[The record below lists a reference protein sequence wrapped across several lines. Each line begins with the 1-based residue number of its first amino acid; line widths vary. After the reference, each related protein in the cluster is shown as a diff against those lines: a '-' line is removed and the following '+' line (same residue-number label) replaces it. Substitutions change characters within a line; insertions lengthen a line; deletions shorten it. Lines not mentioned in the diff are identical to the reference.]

1 MQHLLAEF
9 QLVIHLKHYKMN
21 ELEKTLPENEGVNPQ
36 PAVQAETSSPASDT
50 PADGAVL
57 TDSETVEAAET
68 ATAEADDANDNALR
82 QKYFDMTKDELAA
95 SLKAVVEAKEANR
108 HKEVAQMKQAFYLLR
123 NAELEAEAIRF
134 AENAEP
140 GASFVS
146 EPDPTEAQFKD
157 LLAAFREMRN
167 LFLEEEEQR
176 RAANLT
182 KKHEI
187 IDKLKAIAADIDNIN
202 LHIPEVR
209 QLQEDFKAI
218 ADIPAGAVNE
228 TWKTYQLV
236 IEQIFD
242 CLKMNKELR
251 DLDFKKNLAIK
262 RDLIE
267 QAKLLTTE
275 QDVISAFKKLQA
287 LHDLWR
293 EAGPVAK
300 EHREEIWNEFKEL
313 STVINKR
320 HQEYFEAR
328 KEAEQANEAAKTAIC
343 EEIEAIDI
351 DALKSFAAFDEA
363 TEAIKKMQARWKEL
377 GFASRKA
384 NNALFTRFRK
394 SCDNF
399 FARKAEFFTRT
410 KEELAANL
418 EKKTALCEK
427 AEALMNSTDF
437 KKTAEQI
444 VALQAEWKTI
454 GSVARKHSD
463 AIWQRFMTACNTF
476 FDARKKDMSARRH
489 EENENLA
496 AKRLVIE
503 ALKAIPADATRQQVI
518 EALKE
523 QQVRWNSIGHVPF
536 KMKDKL
542 YDEYRATMDAVREN
556 FDLRE
561 SRARMHRFEEQLAG
575 LSSDERR
582 LAGERNRLAR
592 ALEQKRNELKTFEN
606 NLGFLN
612 IKSKEGN
619 SMLREME
626 KRTQRI
632 KDDIKELEQKMA
644 LLNEKTEKSEN

>member
-1 MQHLLAEF
+1 
-9 QLVIHLKHYKMN
+9 MN
-21 ELEKTLPENEGVNPQ
+21 ELEKALPDNGSVNPQ
-36 PAVQAETSSPASDT
+36 PAIQAESSSTENDVQQCEPAMCNAMANDQAETPE
-50 PADGAVL
+50 
-57 TDSETVEAAET
+57 SEDKS
-68 ATAEADDANDNALR
+68 ADDTNAA
-82 QKYFDMTKDELAA
+82 QHKYFEMTKDELIS
-95 SLKAVVEAKEANR
+95 SLQNIIDAKEANR
-108 HKEVAQMKQAFYLLR
+108 HKEVAMMKQAFYILR
-123 NAELEAEAIRF
+123 NAELEAEAMKF
-134 AENAEP
+134 AEEAED
-140 GASFVS
+140 GANFVS
-146 EPDPTEAQFKD
+146 APDPCEARFKD
-157 LLAAFREMRN
+157 LLASFREMRN
-167 LFLEEEEQR
+167 LFLEEEEKR
-176 RAANLT
+176 RLENLA
-182 KKHEI
+182 KKNEI

-202 LHIPEVR
+202 LHITEVR

-218 ADIPAGAVNE
+218 AEIPAGAVNE
-228 TWKTYQLV
+228 TWKNYQTV
-236 IEQIFD
+236 VEQIFD

-251 DLDFKKNLAIK
+251 DLDFKRNLAIK

-267 QAKLLTTE
+267 QARMLTSE
-275 QDVISAFKKLQA
+275 EDVINAFKKLQA

-320 HQEYFEAR
+320 HQDYFEAR

-351 DALKSFAAFDEA
+351 DAIKTFAAFEET
-363 TEAIKKMQARWKEL
+363 TETIKKMQARWKEL

-399 FARKAEFFTRT
+399 FARKADFFSRT
-410 KEELAANL
+410 KEELASNL
-418 EKKTALCEK
+418 EKKTALCER
-427 AEALMNSTDF
+427 AEALQNSTDF
-437 KKTAEQI
+437 KKTAEEI

-476 FDARKKDMSARRH
+476 FDARKKDMASRRH

-503 ALKAIPADATRQQVI
+503 ALKAIPADAGRQQVI
-518 EALKE
+518 ETLKE
-523 QQVRWNSIGHVPF
+523 QQTRWNSIGHVPF

-542 YDEYRATMDAVREN
+542 YEEYRNAQNAVREN

-561 SRARMHRFEEQLAG
+561 SRARMNRFEEQLAG
-575 LSSDERR
+575 LSNDERR
-582 LAGERNRLAR
+582 MASERNKLTR
-592 ALEQKRNELKTFEN
+592 AIEQKRNELKTFEN

-626 KRTQRI
+626 RRTQRI
-632 KDDIKELEQKMA
+632 KDDIKELEQKLAM
-644 LLNEKTEKSEN
+644 LNNKADK

>member
-1 MQHLLAEF
+1 
-9 QLVIHLKHYKMN
+9 MN
-21 ELEKTLPENEGVNPQ
+21 ELEKALPDNGSVNPQ
-36 PAVQAETSSPASDT
+36 PAIQAESSSTENDVQQCEPAMCNAMANDQAETPE
-50 PADGAVL
+50 
-57 TDSETVEAAET
+57 SEDKS
-68 ATAEADDANDNALR
+68 ADDTNAA
-82 QKYFDMTKDELAA
+82 QHKYFEMTKNELIS
-95 SLKAVVEAKEANR
+95 SLQNIIDAKEANR
-108 HKEVAQMKQAFYLLR
+108 HKEVAMMKQAFYILR
-123 NAELEAEAIRF
+123 NAELEAEAMKF
-134 AENAEP
+134 AEEAED
-140 GASFVS
+140 GANFVWA
-146 EPDPTEAQFKD
+146 PDPCEARFKD
-157 LLAAFREMRN
+157 LLASFREMRN
-167 LFLEEEEQR
+167 LFLEEEEKR
-176 RAANLT
+176 RLENLA
-182 KKHEI
+182 KKNEI

-202 LHIPEVR
+202 LHITEVR

-218 ADIPAGAVNE
+218 AEIPAGAVNE
-228 TWKTYQLV
+228 TWKNYQTV
-236 IEQIFD
+236 VEQIFD

-251 DLDFKKNLAIK
+251 DLDFKRNLAIK

-267 QAKLLTTE
+267 QARMLTSE
-275 QDVISAFKKLQA
+275 EDVINAFKKLQA

-320 HQEYFEAR
+320 HQDYFEAR

-351 DALKSFAAFDEA
+351 DAIKTFAAFEET
-363 TEAIKKMQARWKEL
+363 TETIKKMQARWKEL

-399 FARKAEFFTRT
+399 FARKADFFSRT
-410 KEELAANL
+410 KEELASNL
-418 EKKTALCEK
+418 EKKTALCER
-427 AEALMNSTDF
+427 AEALQNSTDF
-437 KKTAEQI
+437 KKTAEEI

-476 FDARKKDMSARRH
+476 FDARKKDMASRRH

-503 ALKAIPADATRQQVI
+503 ALKAIPADAGRQQVI
-518 EALKE
+518 ETLKE
-523 QQVRWNSIGHVPF
+523 QQTRWNSIGHVPF

-542 YDEYRATMDAVREN
+542 YEEYRNAQNAVREN

-561 SRARMHRFEEQLAG
+561 SRARMNRFEEQLAG
-575 LSSDERR
+575 LSNDERR
-582 LAGERNRLAR
+582 MASERNKLTR
-592 ALEQKRNELKTFEN
+592 AIEQKRNELKTFEN

-626 KRTQRI
+626 RRTQRI
-632 KDDIKELEQKMA
+632 KDDIKELEQKLAM
-644 LLNEKTEKSEN
+644 LNNKADK

>member
-1 MQHLLAEF
+1 
-9 QLVIHLKHYKMN
+9 MN
-21 ELEKTLPENEGVNPQ
+21 ELEKALPDNGSVNPQ
-36 PAVQAETSSPASDT
+36 PAIQAESSSTENDVQQCEPAMCNAMANDQAETPE
-50 PADGAVL
+50 
-57 TDSETVEAAET
+57 SEDKS
-68 ATAEADDANDNALR
+68 ADDTNAA
-82 QKYFDMTKDELAA
+82 QHKYFEMTKDELIS
-95 SLKAVVEAKEANR
+95 SLQNIIDAKEANR
-108 HKEVAQMKQAFYLLR
+108 HKEVAMMKQAFYILR
-123 NAELEAEAIRF
+123 NAELEAEATKF
-134 AENAEP
+134 AEEAED
-140 GASFVS
+140 GANFVS
-146 EPDPTEAQFKD
+146 APDPCEARFKD
-157 LLAAFREMRN
+157 LLASFREMRN
-167 LFLEEEEQR
+167 LFLEEEEKR
-176 RAANLT
+176 RLENLA
-182 KKHEI
+182 KKNEI

-202 LHIPEVR
+202 LHITEVR

-218 ADIPAGAVNE
+218 AEIPAGAVNE
-228 TWKTYQLV
+228 TWKNYQTV
-236 IEQIFD
+236 VEQIFD

-251 DLDFKKNLAIK
+251 DLDFKRNLAIK

-267 QAKLLTTE
+267 QARMLTSE
-275 QDVISAFKKLQA
+275 EDVINAFKKLQA

-320 HQEYFEAR
+320 HQDYFEAR

-351 DALKSFAAFDEA
+351 DAIKTFAAFEET
-363 TEAIKKMQARWKEL
+363 TETIKKMQARWKEL

-399 FARKAEFFTRT
+399 FARKADFFSRT
-410 KEELAANL
+410 KEELASNL
-418 EKKTALCEK
+418 EKKTALCER
-427 AEALMNSTDF
+427 AEALQNSTDF
-437 KKTAEQI
+437 KKTAEEI

-476 FDARKKDMSARRH
+476 FDARKKDMASRRH

-503 ALKAIPADATRQQVI
+503 ALKAIPADAGRQQVI
-518 EALKE
+518 ETLKE
-523 QQVRWNSIGHVPF
+523 QQTRWNSIGHVPF

-542 YDEYRATMDAVREN
+542 YEEYRNAQNAVREN

-561 SRARMHRFEEQLAG
+561 SRARMNRFEEQLAG
-575 LSSDERR
+575 LSNDERR
-582 LAGERNRLAR
+582 MASERNKLTR
-592 ALEQKRNELKTFEN
+592 AIEQKRNELKTFEN

-626 KRTQRI
+626 RRTQRI
-632 KDDIKELEQKMA
+632 KDDIKELEQKLAM
-644 LLNEKTEKSEN
+644 LNNKADK

>member
-1 MQHLLAEF
+1 
-9 QLVIHLKHYKMN
+9 MN
-21 ELEKTLPENEGVNPQ
+21 ELEKALPNNEAANPQ
-36 PAVQAETSSPASDT
+36 PAAAAETSS
-50 PADGAVL
+50 
-57 TDSETVEAAET
+57 TDSICNADDCINETTET
-68 ATAEADDANDNALR
+68 AVQAADDQDENTDTRHKFSGMSKQELIEALN
-82 QKYFDMTKDELAA
+82 QI
-95 SLKAVVEAKEANR
+95 VEAKEAAR

-123 NAELEAEAIRF
+123 NAELEAEALAF
-134 AENAEP
+134 AENAQS
-140 GASFVS
+140 GDSFVS
-146 EPDPTEAQFKD
+146 SADPDEAKFKD
-157 LLAAFREMRN
+157 LLASFREMRN
-167 LFLEEEEQR
+167 IFLEEEEHR
-176 RAANLT
+176 KAANLA
-182 KKHEI
+182 KKQEI
-187 IDKLKAIAADIDNIN
+187 IEKLKTIAADIDNIN
-202 LHIPEVR
+202 LHISEVR

-218 ADIPAGAVNE
+218 SDIPAGAVNE
-228 TWKTYQLV
+228 IWKTYQAV

-262 RDLIE
+262 KDLIE
-267 QAKLLTTE
+267 QARLLTSE
-275 QDVISAFKKLQA
+275 QDVINAFKKLQA

-300 EHREEIWNEFKEL
+300 EYREEIWNEFKEL
-313 STVINKR
+313 STVVNKR
-320 HQEYFEAR
+320 HQDYFEAR
-328 KEAEQANEAAKTAIC
+328 KQAEQANEAAKTAIC

-351 DALKSFAAFDEA
+351 DSIKTFAAFEEA

-394 SCDNF
+394 SCDSF
-399 FARKAEFFTRT
+399 FAHKAEFFTRT

-418 EKKTALCEK
+418 EKKTALCER
-427 AEALMNSTDF
+427 AEALQHSTDF
-437 KKTAEQI
+437 KKTAEEI

-463 AIWQRFMTACNTF
+463 AIWQRFMSACNTF
-476 FDARKKDMSARRH
+476 FDARKKDLASRRH

-503 ALKAIPADATRQQVI
+503 ALKAIPADSTRQQVI
-518 EALKE
+518 ETLKE

-542 YDEYRATMDAVREN
+542 YDEYRSALDSVRES

-575 LSSDERR
+575 LSNDERR
-582 LAGERNRLAR
+582 LAGERNRLSR
-592 ALEQKRNELKTFEN
+592 ALEQKRSELKTFEN

-612 IKSKEGN
+612 IKSKAGN

-632 KDDIKELEQKMA
+632 KDDIRELEQKLA
-644 LLNEKTEKSEN
+644 LMKEKKEEK

>member
-1 MQHLLAEF
+1 
-9 QLVIHLKHYKMN
+9 MN
-21 ELEKTLPENEGVNPQ
+21 ELEKALPDNGSVNPQ
-36 PAVQAETSSPASDT
+36 PAIQAESSSTENDVQQCEPAMCNAMANDQAETPE
-50 PADGAVL
+50 
-57 TDSETVEAAET
+57 SEDKS
-68 ATAEADDANDNALR
+68 ADDTNAA
-82 QKYFDMTKDELAA
+82 QHKYFEMTKNELIS
-95 SLKAVVEAKEANR
+95 SLQNIIDAKEANR
-108 HKEVAQMKQAFYLLR
+108 HKEVAMMKQAFYILR
-123 NAELEAEAIRF
+123 NAELEAEAMKF
-134 AENAEP
+134 AEEAED
-140 GASFVS
+140 GANFVS
-146 EPDPTEAQFKD
+146 APDPCEARFKD
-157 LLAAFREMRN
+157 LLASFREMRN
-167 LFLEEEEQR
+167 LFLEEEEKR
-176 RAANLT
+176 RLENLA
-182 KKHEI
+182 KKNEI

-202 LHIPEVR
+202 LHITEVR

-218 ADIPAGAVNE
+218 AEIPAGAVNE
-228 TWKTYQLV
+228 TWKNYQTV
-236 IEQIFD
+236 VEQIFD

-251 DLDFKKNLAIK
+251 DLDFKRNLAIK

-267 QAKLLTTE
+267 QARMLTSE
-275 QDVISAFKKLQA
+275 EDVINAFKKLQA

-320 HQEYFEAR
+320 HQDYFEAR

-351 DALKSFAAFDEA
+351 DAIKTFAAFEET
-363 TEAIKKMQARWKEL
+363 TETIKKMQDRWKEL

-399 FARKAEFFTRT
+399 FARKADFFSRT
-410 KEELAANL
+410 KEELASNL
-418 EKKTALCEK
+418 EKKTALCER
-427 AEALMNSTDF
+427 AEALQNSTDF
-437 KKTAEQI
+437 KKTAEEI

-476 FDARKKDMSARRH
+476 FDARKKDMASRRH

-503 ALKAIPADATRQQVI
+503 ALKAIPADAGRQQVI
-518 EALKE
+518 ETLKE
-523 QQVRWNSIGHVPF
+523 QQTRWNSIGHVPF

-542 YDEYRATMDAVREN
+542 YEEYRNAQNAVREN

-561 SRARMHRFEEQLAG
+561 SRARMNRFEEQLAG
-575 LSSDERR
+575 LSNDERR
-582 LAGERNRLAR
+582 MASERNKLTR
-592 ALEQKRNELKTFEN
+592 AIEQKRNELKTFEN

-626 KRTQRI
+626 RRTQRI
-632 KDDIKELEQKMA
+632 KDDIKELEQKLAM
-644 LLNEKTEKSEN
+644 LNNKADK

>member
-1 MQHLLAEF
+1 
-9 QLVIHLKHYKMN
+9 MN
-21 ELEKTLPENEGVNPQ
+21 ELEKALPDNGSVNPQ
-36 PAVQAETSSPASDT
+36 PAIQAESSSTENDVQQCEPAMCNAMANDQAETPE
-50 PADGAVL
+50 
-57 TDSETVEAAET
+57 SEDKS
-68 ATAEADDANDNALR
+68 ADDTNAA
-82 QKYFDMTKDELAA
+82 QHKYFEMTKNELIS
-95 SLKAVVEAKEANR
+95 SLQNIIDAKEANR
-108 HKEVAQMKQAFYLLR
+108 HKEVAMMKQAFYILR
-123 NAELEAEAIRF
+123 NAELEAEAMKF
-134 AENAEP
+134 AEEAED
-140 GASFVS
+140 GANFVS
-146 EPDPTEAQFKD
+146 APDPCEARFKD
-157 LLAAFREMRN
+157 LLASFREMRN
-167 LFLEEEEQR
+167 LFLEEEEKR
-176 RAANLT
+176 RLENLA
-182 KKHEI
+182 KKNEI

-202 LHIPEVR
+202 LHITEVR

-218 ADIPAGAVNE
+218 AEIPAGAVNE
-228 TWKTYQLV
+228 TWKNYQTV
-236 IEQIFD
+236 VEQIFD

-251 DLDFKKNLAIK
+251 DLDFKRNLAIK

-267 QAKLLTTE
+267 QARMLTSE
-275 QDVISAFKKLQA
+275 EDVINAFKKLQA

-320 HQEYFEAR
+320 HQDYFEAR

-351 DALKSFAAFDEA
+351 DAIKTFAAFEET
-363 TEAIKKMQARWKEL
+363 TETIKKMQARWKEL

-399 FARKAEFFTRT
+399 FARKADFFSRT
-410 KEELAANL
+410 KEELASNL
-418 EKKTALCEK
+418 EKKTALCER
-427 AEALMNSTDF
+427 AEALQNSTDF
-437 KKTAEQI
+437 KKTAEEI

-476 FDARKKDMSARRH
+476 FDARKKDMASRRH

-503 ALKAIPADATRQQVI
+503 ALKAIPADAGRQQVI
-518 EALKE
+518 ETLKE
-523 QQVRWNSIGHVPF
+523 QQTRWNSIGHVPF

-542 YDEYRATMDAVREN
+542 YEEYRNAQNAVREN

-561 SRARMHRFEEQLAG
+561 SRARMNRFEEQLAG
-575 LSSDERR
+575 LSNDERR
-582 LAGERNRLAR
+582 MASERNKLTR
-592 ALEQKRNELKTFEN
+592 AIEQKRNELKTFEN

-626 KRTQRI
+626 RRTQRI
-632 KDDIKELEQKMA
+632 KDDIKELEQKLAM
-644 LLNEKTEKSEN
+644 LNNKADK

>member
-1 MQHLLAEF
+1 
-9 QLVIHLKHYKMN
+9 MN
-21 ELEKTLPENEGVNPQ
+21 ELEKALPDNGSVNPQ
-36 PAVQAETSSPASDT
+36 PAIQAESSSTENDVQQCEPAMCNAMANDQAETPE
-50 PADGAVL
+50 
-57 TDSETVEAAET
+57 SEDKS
-68 ATAEADDANDNALR
+68 ADDTNAA
-82 QKYFDMTKDELAA
+82 QHKYFEMTKDELIS
-95 SLKAVVEAKEANR
+95 SLQNIIDAKEANR
-108 HKEVAQMKQAFYLLR
+108 HKEVAMMKQAFYMLR
-123 NAELEAEAIRF
+123 NAELEAEAMKF
-134 AENAEP
+134 AEEAED
-140 GASFVS
+140 GANFVS
-146 EPDPTEAQFKD
+146 APDPCEARFKD
-157 LLAAFREMRN
+157 LLASFREMRN
-167 LFLEEEEQR
+167 LFLEEEEKR
-176 RAANLT
+176 RLENLA
-182 KKHEI
+182 KKNEI

-202 LHIPEVR
+202 LYITEVR

-218 ADIPAGAVNE
+218 AEIPAGAVNE
-228 TWKTYQLV
+228 TWKNYQTV
-236 IEQIFD
+236 VEQIFD

-251 DLDFKKNLAIK
+251 DLDFKRNLAIK

-267 QAKLLTTE
+267 QARMLTSE
-275 QDVISAFKKLQA
+275 EDVINAFKKLQA

-320 HQEYFEAR
+320 HQDYFEAR
-328 KEAEQANEAAKTAIC
+328 KEAEQTNEAAKTAIC

-351 DALKSFAAFDEA
+351 DAIKTFAAFEET
-363 TEAIKKMQARWKEL
+363 TETIKKMQARWKEL

-399 FARKAEFFTRT
+399 FARKADFFSRT
-410 KEELAANL
+410 KEELASNL
-418 EKKTALCEK
+418 EKKTALCER
-427 AEALMNSTDF
+427 AEALQNSTDF
-437 KKTAEQI
+437 KKTAEEI

-476 FDARKKDMSARRH
+476 FDARKKDMASRRH

-503 ALKAIPADATRQQVI
+503 ALKAIPADAGRQQVI
-518 EALKE
+518 ETLKE
-523 QQVRWNSIGHVPF
+523 QQTRWNSIGHVPF

-542 YDEYRATMDAVREN
+542 YEEYRNAQNAVREN

-561 SRARMHRFEEQLAG
+561 SRARMNRFEEQLAG
-575 LSSDERR
+575 LSNDERR
-582 LAGERNRLAR
+582 MASERNKLTR
-592 ALEQKRNELKTFEN
+592 AIEQKRNELKTFEN

-626 KRTQRI
+626 RRTQRI
-632 KDDIKELEQKMA
+632 KDDIKELEQKLAM
-644 LLNEKTEKSEN
+644 LNNKADK

>member
-1 MQHLLAEF
+1 
-9 QLVIHLKHYKMN
+9 MN
-21 ELEKTLPENEGVNPQ
+21 ELENALPDNGSVNPQ
-36 PAVQAETSSPASDT
+36 PAIQAESSSTENDVQQCEPAMCNAMANDQAETPE
-50 PADGAVL
+50 
-57 TDSETVEAAET
+57 SEDKS
-68 ATAEADDANDNALR
+68 ADDTNAA
-82 QKYFDMTKDELAA
+82 QHKYFEMTKNELIS
-95 SLKAVVEAKEANR
+95 SLQNIIDAKEANR
-108 HKEVAQMKQAFYLLR
+108 HKEVAMMKQAFYILR
-123 NAELEAEAIRF
+123 NAELEAEAMKF
-134 AENAEP
+134 AEEAED
-140 GASFVS
+140 GANFVS
-146 EPDPTEAQFKD
+146 APDPCEARFKD
-157 LLAAFREMRN
+157 LLASFREMRN
-167 LFLEEEEQR
+167 LFLEEEEKR
-176 RAANLT
+176 RLENLA
-182 KKHEI
+182 KKNEI

-202 LHIPEVR
+202 LHITEVR

-218 ADIPAGAVNE
+218 AEIPAGAVNE
-228 TWKTYQLV
+228 TWKNYQTV
-236 IEQIFD
+236 VEQIFD

-251 DLDFKKNLAIK
+251 DLDFKRNLAIK

-267 QAKLLTTE
+267 QARMLTSE
-275 QDVISAFKKLQA
+275 EDVINAFKKLQA

-320 HQEYFEAR
+320 HQDYFEAR

-351 DALKSFAAFDEA
+351 DAIKTFAAFEET
-363 TEAIKKMQARWKEL
+363 TETIKKMQARWKEL

-399 FARKAEFFTRT
+399 FARKADFFSRT
-410 KEELAANL
+410 KEELASNL
-418 EKKTALCEK
+418 EKKTALCER
-427 AEALMNSTDF
+427 AEALQNSTDF
-437 KKTAEQI
+437 KKTAEEI

-476 FDARKKDMSARRH
+476 FDARKKDMASRRH

-503 ALKAIPADATRQQVI
+503 ALKAIPADAGRQQVI
-518 EALKE
+518 ETLKE
-523 QQVRWNSIGHVPF
+523 QQTRWNSIGHVPF

-542 YDEYRATMDAVREN
+542 YEEYRNAQNAVREN

-561 SRARMHRFEEQLAG
+561 SRARMNRFEEQLAG
-575 LSSDERR
+575 LSNDERR
-582 LAGERNRLAR
+582 MASERNKLTR
-592 ALEQKRNELKTFEN
+592 AIEQKRNELKTFEN

-626 KRTQRI
+626 RRTQRI
-632 KDDIKELEQKMA
+632 KDDIKELEQKLAM
-644 LLNEKTEKSEN
+644 LNNKADK

>member
-1 MQHLLAEF
+1 
-9 QLVIHLKHYKMN
+9 MN
-21 ELEKTLPENEGVNPQ
+21 ELEKALPDNGSVNPQ
-36 PAVQAETSSPASDT
+36 PAIQAESSSTENDVQQCEPAMCNAMANDQAETPE
-50 PADGAVL
+50 
-57 TDSETVEAAET
+57 SEDKS
-68 ATAEADDANDNALR
+68 ADDTNAA
-82 QKYFDMTKDELAA
+82 QHKYFEMTKNELIS
-95 SLKAVVEAKEANR
+95 SLQNIIDAKEANR
-108 HKEVAQMKQAFYLLR
+108 HKEVAMMKQAFYILR
-123 NAELEAEAIRF
+123 NAELEAEAMKF
-134 AENAEP
+134 AEEAED
-140 GASFVS
+140 GANFVS
-146 EPDPTEAQFKD
+146 APDPCEARFKD
-157 LLAAFREMRN
+157 LLASFREMRN
-167 LFLEEEEQR
+167 LFLEEEEKR
-176 RAANLT
+176 RLENLA
-182 KKHEI
+182 KKNEI

-202 LHIPEVR
+202 LHITEVR

-218 ADIPAGAVNE
+218 AEIPAGAVNE
-228 TWKTYQLV
+228 TWKNYQTV
-236 IEQIFD
+236 VEQIFD

-251 DLDFKKNLAIK
+251 DLDFKRNLAIK

-267 QAKLLTTE
+267 QARMLTSE
-275 QDVISAFKKLQA
+275 EDVINAFKKLQA

-320 HQEYFEAR
+320 HQDYFEAR

-351 DALKSFAAFDEA
+351 DAIKTFAAFEET
-363 TEAIKKMQARWKEL
+363 TETIKKMQARWKEL

-399 FARKAEFFTRT
+399 FARKADFFSRT
-410 KEELAANL
+410 KEELASNL
-418 EKKTALCEK
+418 EKKTALCER
-427 AEALMNSTDF
+427 AEALQNSTDF
-437 KKTAEQI
+437 KKTAEEI

-476 FDARKKDMSARRH
+476 FDARKKDMASRRH

-496 AKRLVIE
+496 AKRLGIE
-503 ALKAIPADATRQQVI
+503 ALKAIPADAGRQQVI
-518 EALKE
+518 ETLKE
-523 QQVRWNSIGHVPF
+523 QQTRWNSIGHVPF

-542 YDEYRATMDAVREN
+542 YEEYRNAQNAVREN

-561 SRARMHRFEEQLAG
+561 SRARMNRFEEQLAG
-575 LSSDERR
+575 LSNDERR
-582 LAGERNRLAR
+582 MASERNKLTR
-592 ALEQKRNELKTFEN
+592 AIEQKRNELKTFEN

-626 KRTQRI
+626 RRTQRI
-632 KDDIKELEQKMA
+632 KDDIKELEQKLAM
-644 LLNEKTEKSEN
+644 LNNKADK

>member
-1 MQHLLAEF
+1 
-9 QLVIHLKHYKMN
+9 MN
-21 ELEKTLPENEGVNPQ
+21 ELEKALPDNEVANPQ
-36 PAVQAETSSPASDT
+36 PAVAAETSS
-50 PADGAVL
+50 
-57 TDSETVEAAET
+57 TDSTGMADACVNESNET
-68 ATAEADDANDNALR
+68 AADAADD
-82 QKYFDMTKDELAA
+82 QDENIDTRHKFFSMSKQELIDT
-95 SLKAVVEAKEANR
+95 LNQIVEAKEAAR

-123 NAELEAEAIRF
+123 NAELEAEALAF
-134 AENAEP
+134 AENAQP
-140 GASFVS
+140 GDSFVS
-146 EPDPTEAQFKD
+146 SVDPDEAKFKD
-157 LLAAFREMRN
+157 LLASFREMRN

-176 RAANLT
+176 KAANLT
-182 KKHEI
+182 KKQEI
-187 IDKLKAIAADIDNIN
+187 IEKLKAIAADIDNIN
-202 LHIPEVR
+202 LHISDVR

-218 ADIPAGAVNE
+218 SDIPAGAVNE
-228 TWKTYQLV
+228 TWKNYQAV

-262 RDLIE
+262 KDLIE
-267 QAKLLTTE
+267 QARLLTAE

-313 STVINKR
+313 STVVNKR
-320 HQEYFEAR
+320 HQDYFEAR
-328 KEAEQANEAAKTAIC
+328 KQAEQANEAAKTAIC

-351 DALKSFAAFDEA
+351 DSIKTFAAFEEA

-394 SCDNF
+394 SCDSF

-418 EKKTALCEK
+418 EKKTALCER
-427 AEALMNSTDF
+427 AEALQHSTDF
-437 KKTAEQI
+437 KKTADEI

-476 FDARKKDMSARRH
+476 FDARKKDLASRRH

-503 ALKAIPADATRQQVI
+503 ALKAIPADSTRQQVI
-518 EALKE
+518 ETLKE

-542 YDEYRATMDAVREN
+542 YDEYRSALDSVREN

-575 LSSDERR
+575 LSNDERR
-582 LAGERNRLAR
+582 LAGERNRLSR

-612 IKSKEGN
+612 IKSKAGN

-632 KDDIKELEQKMA
+632 KDDIKELEQKLA
-644 LLNEKTEKSEN
+644 LMKEKKEEK

>member
-1 MQHLLAEF
+1 
-9 QLVIHLKHYKMN
+9 MN
-21 ELEKTLPENEGVNPQ
+21 ELEKALPDNEVANPQ
-36 PAVQAETSSPASDT
+36 PAVAAETSS
-50 PADGAVL
+50 
-57 TDSETVEAAET
+57 TDSTGMADACVNESNETAADAADDQDENIDTRHKFFSMSKQELIDTLNQIVETKEAA
-68 ATAEADDANDNALR
+68 
-82 QKYFDMTKDELAA
+82 
-95 SLKAVVEAKEANR
+95 R

-123 NAELEAEAIRF
+123 NAELEAEALAF
-134 AENAEP
+134 AENAQP
-140 GASFVS
+140 GDSFVS
-146 EPDPTEAQFKD
+146 SVDPDEAKFKD
-157 LLAAFREMRN
+157 LLASFREMRN

-176 RAANLT
+176 KAANLT
-182 KKHEI
+182 KKQEI
-187 IDKLKAIAADIDNIN
+187 IEKLKAIAADIDNIN
-202 LHIPEVR
+202 LHISDVR

-218 ADIPAGAVNE
+218 SDIPAGAVNE
-228 TWKTYQLV
+228 TWKNYQAV

-262 RDLIE
+262 KDLIE
-267 QAKLLTTE
+267 QARLLTAE

-313 STVINKR
+313 STVVNKR
-320 HQEYFEAR
+320 HQDYFEAR
-328 KEAEQANEAAKTAIC
+328 KQAEQANEAAKTAIC

-351 DALKSFAAFDEA
+351 DSIKTFAAFEEA

-394 SCDNF
+394 SCDSF

-418 EKKTALCEK
+418 EKKTALCER
-427 AEALMNSTDF
+427 AEALQHSTDF
-437 KKTAEQI
+437 KKTADEI

-476 FDARKKDMSARRH
+476 FDARKKDLASRRH

-503 ALKAIPADATRQQVI
+503 ALKAIPADSTRQQVI
-518 EALKE
+518 ETLKE

-542 YDEYRATMDAVREN
+542 YDEYRSALDSVREN

-575 LSSDERR
+575 LSNDERR
-582 LAGERNRLAR
+582 LAGERNRLSR

-612 IKSKEGN
+612 IKSKAGN

-632 KDDIKELEQKMA
+632 KDDIKELEQKLA
-644 LLNEKTEKSEN
+644 LMKEKKEEK